1 MEPVFK
7 TLLSAL
13 MTYSTHYMT
22 VKAYSYICVPDGFIG
37 FCSGLVTMGS
47 PVCQVGMK
55 IMSNT
60 EVSYATICMM
70 GISRLILD
78 YVVPP
83 TKSTTLPESPATFA
97 EKPESRASVPNR

>member
-7 TLLSAL
+7 TVLSGL
-13 MTYSTHYMT
+13 ITYSTHYIT
-22 VKAYSYICVPDGFIG
+22 VKAYSYMCVPDGFLG

-78 YVVPP
+78 YVVPSA
-83 TKSTTLPESPATFA
+83 KSTTLPESSATFA
-97 EKPESRASVPNR
+97 EKCESHASVTNQ